1 MNHPPRSDQ
10 VDGPAVEGSS
20 EQAGSS
26 RRGFIKG
33 GLGVAGFAAASAIL
47 AACGEGDGAAPTTK
61 TSSES
66 DIAAEPTK
74 TTAAKSSN
82 TEPTKTTAAKSSN
95 TEPAKTTAAKSSSAK
110 PTKTTAAEPDAAT
123 EPLTTS
129 AAPVTTTTASDTV
142 AITTQGPRIEWQMAT
157 SWPAALVALFGSAQ
171 FFAEKVGELT
181 GGRFKIYPRPAGEIV
196 GGLEVLQAVRDLGVE
211 MGHTASYY
219 YVGISPVQQFGT
231 TVPFGLNQRQQNA
244 WLYGTFDNQGR
255 QSGIEIL
262 NEFYAAEHG
271 IIAFPGGGTGCQMGG
286 WFTKEINTVDDL
298 NGLKMRIPGL
308 AGRVLENLGGEQ
320 VTLAGGQIL
329 QAIQTGAV
337 DGAEFVGPTDDLLLG
352 LDQFQG
358 DLFYYHPGWWEPGTT
373 LEVQISL
380 ERWNELPREYQVAI
394 QVAAAYADANTMATY
409 DVLNQRDLR
418 VVKRFA
424 QTREF
429 SPELM
434 AAFKV
439 ETENVLD
446 GVAAND
452 RNFARILGPWREF
465 RDGIAE
471 WHGLAERSFLSQQ
484 TQI

>member
-1 MNHPPRSDQ
+1 MNHAPGREQ
-10 VDGPAVEGSS
+10 VDGSASVDSS
-20 EQAGSS
+20 EQAASS

-33 GLGVAGFAAASAIL
+33 GLGVAGLAAASAIL
-47 AACGEGDGAAPTTK
+47 AACGDGDGAVPTT
-61 TSSES
+61 E
-66 DIAAEPTK
+66 
-74 TTAAKSSN
+74 AAK
-82 TEPTKTTAAKSSN
+82 PDVAA
-95 TEPAKTTAAKSSSAK
+95 EPAKTTDAKSS
-110 PTKTTAAEPDAAT
+110 AAEPAKTTDAKSSAAQPAKTTDAKSSAAQPAKTSAAEPAAAT
-123 EPLTTS
+123 ESVTTTTV
-129 AAPVTTTTASDTV
+129 PVTTTTASDTV
-142 AITTQGPRIEWQMAT
+142 AIVTQGPEIEWQMAT
-157 SWPAALVALFGSAQ
+157 SWPTALVALFGSAQ

-181 GGRFKIYPRPAGEIV
+181 GGRFRIYPRPAGEIV

-231 TVPFGLNQRQQNA
+231 TVPFGLTQRQQNA
-244 WLYGTFDNQGR
+244 WLYGTFHNDGR
-255 QSGIEIL
+255 RSGIEML
-262 NEFYAAEHG
+262 NEFYATEHG
-271 IIAFPGGGTGCQMGG
+271 IIAFPGGGLGCQMGG

-308 AGRVLENLGGEQ
+308 AGRVLENLGGQQ

-329 QAIQTGAV
+329 QAIQTGTV

-358 DLFYYHPGWWEPGTT
+358 DLFYYHPGWWEPGAT

-394 QVAAAYADANTMATY
+394 QVAAAYANANTMATY

-434 AAFKV
+434 AAFKA

-446 GVAAND
+446 SVAAND
-452 RNFARILGPWREF
+452 RNFARVLGPWREF

-484 TQI
+484 TQV